1 MFDNGFGKGILA
13 FLQNV
18 LYVWIFTEM
27 NNSVEIYDK
36 RKNTK
41 IIAKVRTKR
50 EYKIL
55 EWFGFRGLCLPLKC
69 G

>member
-1 MFDNGFGKGILA
+1 
-13 FLQNV
+13 
-18 LYVWIFTEM
+18 M

-41 IIAKVRTKR
+41 RIAKVRTKR

-55 EWFGFRGLCLPLKC
+55 EWFGFRGLCLPLKS

>member
-36 RKNTK
+36 RKN
-41 IIAKVRTKR
+41 
-50 EYKIL
+50 
-55 EWFGFRGLCLPLKC
+55 
-69 G
+69 

>member
-1 MFDNGFGKGILA
+1 MA

-41 IIAKVRTKR
+41 RIAKVRTKR
-50 EYKIL
+50 ERKIL
-55 EWFGFRGLCLPLKC
+55 GWFGFRGLRLPLKS